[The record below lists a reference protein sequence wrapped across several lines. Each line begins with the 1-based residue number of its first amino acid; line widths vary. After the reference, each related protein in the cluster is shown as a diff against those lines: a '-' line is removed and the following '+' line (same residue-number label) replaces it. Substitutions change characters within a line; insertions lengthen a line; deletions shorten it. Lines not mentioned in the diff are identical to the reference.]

1 MHPREFFGK
10 AITKEHIK
18 TKKREFYIDT
28 LKFKEFY
35 LRIKIANIRKRLT
48 ENESLNKEICID
60 WKTNKD
66 LINVKLMVKALE
78 ELAEEE
84 QKLLLEEEKK
94 AEEDKF
100 AKQGS
105 GDKKD
110 TIGASDVETPKSSDK
125 GEKIKDAFKGEEE
138 SKTKTSDKEKSKE
151 AGAKKES
158 PKESYGVDNIK
169 FGNAGIRSKNSTHS
183 PSLGDRAFV
192 PLNTIEEEKIET
204 QTSNYLENISER
216 DDSRLLSS
224 NNFHGSN
231 LN

>member
-1 MHPREFFGK
+1 MQKKTTYIFASFLLLGGILGYHYYQKIFGK

-84 QKLLLEEEKK
+84 
-94 AEEDKF
+94 
-100 AKQGS
+100 
-105 GDKKD
+105 
-110 TIGASDVETPKSSDK
+110 
-125 GEKIKDAFKGEEE
+125 
-138 SKTKTSDKEKSKE
+138 
-151 AGAKKES
+151 
-158 PKESYGVDNIK
+158 
-169 FGNAGIRSKNSTHS
+169 
-183 PSLGDRAFV
+183 
-192 PLNTIEEEKIET
+192 
-204 QTSNYLENISER
+204 
-216 DDSRLLSS
+216 
-224 NNFHGSN
+224 
-231 LN
+231 